1 MTRVLVSGGT
11 GYAGRFIVE
20 HLLANGYKVT
30 VGGRTA
36 PEPGFFSQ
44 DVRFVPL
51 TLDPDADQIEA
62 FDHVYHFVHAAFD
75 HVPGKYR
82 GGEGDDPEGF
92 RRANLD
98 GTVRLFET
106 ARDAG
111 VRRCVLLSSRAAY
124 GPQPP
129 GTLLKEDMHG
139 RPETLYGE
147 VKLQA
152 ERSLLS
158 LCGHGFVTASL
169 RATGIY
175 GAAGAN
181 RRHKWADMFDTYLSG
196 GPVTARSG
204 TEVHGD
210 DVGRAVRLM
219 LEADT
224 VRINGETFNV
234 SDIVTGNREI
244 LSIVQRVTHCPH
256 PLPDDDPSGVNAMGC
271 CKIATLGWKPGGAA
285 LLEKTIEELA
295 GASFPASSHSTSL
308 PNVVTASS

>member
-1 MTRVLVSGGT
+1 MTRVLVSGGI

-36 PEPGFFSQ
+36 PAPGFFSK
-44 DVRFVPL
+44 DVPFVPL

-62 FDHVYHFVHAAFD
+62 FDHIYYFVHAAFD
-75 HVPGKYR
+75 HLPGQYR

-98 GTVRLFET
+98 GSVRLFET

-111 VRRCVLLSSRAAY
+111 VRRCVFLSSRAAY
-124 GPQPP
+124 GPQSP
-129 GTLLKEDMHG
+129 GTLLAEDMHCK
-139 RPETLYGE
+139 PDTLYGE

-175 GAAGAN
+175 GDPGPG
-181 RRHKWADMFDTYLSG
+181 RTHKWASLFEDYLSG
-196 GPVTARSG
+196 KPVSPRVG
-204 TEVHGD
+204 TEVHGE
-210 DVGRAVRLM
+210 DVAKAVRLM
-219 LEADT
+219 LEADA

-234 SDIVTGNREI
+234 SDILTDNRDI
-244 LSIVQRVTHCPH
+244 LSILQGVTHCPH
-256 PLPDDDPSGVNAMGC
+256 ALPEAAESDSYNRMETS
-271 CKIATLGWKPGGAA
+271 KIEALGWKPGGRD
-285 LLEKTIEELA
+285 LLRRTIEQLA
-295 GASFPASSHSTSL
+295 
-308 PNVVTASS
+308 

>member
-36 PEPGFFSQ
+36 PEPDFFSK
-44 DVRFVPL
+44 DVAFVPL
-51 TLDPDADQIEA
+51 LLDPDADQVEA
-62 FDHVYHFVHAAFD
+62 FDNVYYFVHAAFD
-75 HVPGKYR
+75 HLPGKYR
-82 GGEGDDPEGF
+82 GGEGDDPDGF

-111 VRRCVLLSSRAAY
+111 VRRCVFLSSRAAY

-139 RPETLYGE
+139 KPDALYGE

-175 GAAGAN
+175 GPAGPG
-181 RRHKWADMFDTYLSG
+181 RHQKWTSLFEDYLSG
-196 GPVTARSG
+196 KPVPARAG
-204 TEVHGD
+204 TEVHGED
-210 DVGRAVRLM
+210 IARAVRLM

-234 SDIVTGNREI
+234 SDLMTDNREI
-244 LSIVQRVTHCPH
+244 LSILQRVTRCPH
-256 PLPDDDPSGVNAMGC
+256 TLPPAAETGDYNAMGT
-271 CKIATLGWKPGGAA
+271 CKIEALGWKPGGMELLQQTVEQLAA
-285 LLEKTIEELA
+285 FK
-295 GASFPASSHSTSL
+295 G
-308 PNVVTASS
+308 

>member
-36 PEPGFFSQ
+36 PEPGFFSK
-44 DVRFVPL
+44 DVAFVPL
-51 TLDPDADQIEA
+51 RLDPDAEQIEA
-62 FDHVYHFVHAAFD
+62 FDHVYYFVHAAFD

-82 GGEGDDPEGF
+82 DGEGDDPEGF
-92 RRANLD
+92 QRANLD

-111 VRRCVLLSSRAAY
+111 VRRCVFLSSRAAY
-124 GPQPP
+124 GQQPP
-129 GTLLKEDMHG
+129 GTLLTEDMHG
-139 RPETLYGE
+139 KPDTLYGE

-175 GAAGAN
+175 GPTGPG
-181 RRHKWADMFDTYLSG
+181 RRHKWARLFEDYLG
-196 GPVTARSG
+196 GKPITPRAS

-210 DVGRAVRLM
+210 DVARAVRLM
-219 LEADT
+219 LEADS

-234 SDIVTGNREI
+234 SDVVTDTREI
-244 LSIVQRVTHCPH
+244 LSILQRATHCPH
-256 PLPDDDPSGVNAMGC
+256 PLPPPGDRAACNPMGT
-271 CKIATLGWKPGGAA
+271 CKIEALGWKPGGLE
-285 LLEKTIEELA
+285 LLRATIGQLA
-295 GASFPASSHSTSL
+295 
-308 PNVVTASS
+308 

>member
-36 PEPGFFSQ
+36 PESGFFSK
-44 DVRFVPL
+44 DVAFVPL
-51 TLDPDADQIEA
+51 RLDPDADQIEA
-62 FDHVYHFVHAAFD
+62 FDHVYYFVHAAFD
-75 HVPGKYR
+75 HLPGHYR
-82 GGEGDDPEGF
+82 GGEGDDPQEF

-111 VRRCVLLSSRAAY
+111 VRRCVFLSSRAAY

-129 GTLLKEDMHG
+129 GTVLREDMHG
-139 RPETLYGE
+139 KPDTLYGE
-147 VKLQA
+147 LKLQA

-175 GAAGAN
+175 GPAGA
-181 RRHKWADMFDTYLSG
+181 RQRQKWAGLFEDYLAG
-196 GPVTARSG
+196 KPVPVRAS

-210 DVGRAVRLM
+210 DVARAVRLM
-219 LEADT
+219 LETDT
-224 VRINGETFNV
+224 VQINGETFNV
-234 SDIVTGNREI
+234 SDFSTDTHEI
-244 LSIVQRVTHCPH
+244 LSILQHLTHCPH
-256 PLPDDDPSGVNAMGC
+256 ALPTAGDQAALNPMGT
-271 CKIATLGWKPGGAA
+271 CKIEALGWKPGGLE
-285 LLEKTIEELA
+285 LLRQTIGQL
-295 GASFPASSHSTSL
+295 
-308 PNVVTASS
+308 V

>member
-36 PEPGFFSQ
+36 PAPGFFSK
-44 DVRFVPL
+44 DVAFVAL
-51 TLDPDADQIEA
+51 RLDPDADQIEA
-62 FDHVYHFVHAAFD
+62 FDHIYYFVHAAFS
-75 HVPGKYR
+75 HVPGHYR

-92 RRANLD
+92 QRTNLD

-111 VRRCVLLSSRAAY
+111 VRRCVFLSSRAAY

-129 GTLLKEDMHG
+129 CAVLREDMHG
-139 RPETLYGE
+139 KPGTLYGE
-147 VKLQA
+147 IKLQA
-152 ERSLLS
+152 ERSLAA

-175 GAAGAN
+175 GSAGAGQQ
-181 RRHKWADMFDTYLSG
+181 HKWAGLFEDYLAG
-196 GPVTARSG
+196 RPIPPRAG

-210 DVGRAVRLM
+210 DVAKAVRLM
-219 LEADT
+219 LEADS
-224 VRINGETFNV
+224 VRINGEVFNV
-234 SDIVTGNREI
+234 SDVLTSNREI
-244 LSIVQRVTHCPH
+244 LSFLQHARHCPH
-256 PLPDDDPSGVNAMGC
+256 PLPNAGDEATCNPMDIG
-271 CKIATLGWKPGGAA
+271 KIEALGWKPGGLA
-285 LLEKTIEELA
+285 LLRETVEQLA
-295 GASFPASSHSTSL
+295 
-308 PNVVTASS
+308 

>member
-36 PEPGFFSQ
+36 PEPGFFSK
-44 DVRFVPL
+44 DVAFVPL
-51 TLDPDADQIEA
+51 RLDPDADQIEA
-62 FDHVYHFVHAAFD
+62 FDHVYYFVHAAFD
-75 HVPGKYR
+75 HVPGRYR

-92 RRANLD
+92 QRANLD

-111 VRRCVLLSSRAAY
+111 VRRCVFLSSRAAY
-124 GPQPP
+124 GPQAS
-129 GTLLKEDMHG
+129 GTVLKENMHG
-139 RPETLYGE
+139 KPDTLYGE

-152 ERSLLS
+152 ERNLLS

-175 GAAGAN
+175 GPPGPG
-181 RRHKWADMFDTYLSG
+181 RRHKWAGLFEDYLAGKPIAPRAS
-196 GPVTARSG
+196 

-210 DVGRAVRLM
+210 DVARAVRLM
-219 LEADT
+219 LESDT

-234 SDIVTGNREI
+234 SDVLIDTYDI
-244 LSIVQRVTHCPH
+244 LSILQRVTRCRHS
-256 PLPDDDPSGVNAMGC
+256 LPSAGNIAACNPMST
-271 CKIATLGWKPGGAA
+271 CKIEALGWKPGGLE
-285 LLEKTIEELA
+285 LLKETIGHLA
-295 GASFPASSHSTSL
+295 
-308 PNVVTASS
+308 

>member
-36 PEPGFFSQ
+36 PEPGFFSK
-44 DVRFVPL
+44 DLPFVPL
-51 TLDPDADQIEA
+51 RLDPDADQIEA
-62 FDHVYHFVHAAFD
+62 FDHVYYFVHAAFD

-82 GGEGDDPEGF
+82 GGEGDDPDGF
-92 RRANLD
+92 QRANLD

-111 VRRCVLLSSRAAY
+111 VRRCVFLSSRAAY
-124 GPQPP
+124 GPQPSA
-129 GTLLKEDMHG
+129 TLLKEDMHG
-139 RPETLYGE
+139 KPDTLYGE

-152 ERSLLS
+152 ERSLFS

-175 GAAGAN
+175 GPAGPG
-181 RRHKWADMFDTYLSG
+181 RRHKWAELFEDYLTG
-196 GPVTARSG
+196 KPVPCRAG

-210 DVGRAVRLM
+210 DLARAVRLM

-234 SDIVTGNREI
+234 SDLLTDTHEI
-244 LSIVQRVTHCPH
+244 LSILQRATHCPH
-256 PLPDDDPSGVNAMGC
+256 PLPAAADKGDYNAMGT
-271 CKIATLGWKPGGAA
+271 CKIESLGWKPGGMER
-285 LLEKTIEELA
+285 LQQTVEQMVER
-295 GASFPASSHSTSL
+295 S
-308 PNVVTASS
+308 

>member
-30 VGGRTA
+30 VGSRTA
-36 PEPGFFSQ
+36 PEPGTFSK
-44 DVRFVPL
+44 DVAFVPL
-51 TLDPDADQIEA
+51 RLDPDADQIEA
-62 FDHVYHFVHAAFD
+62 FDNVYYFVHAAFD
-75 HVPGKYR
+75 HIPGKYR
-82 GGEGDDPEGF
+82 GGEGDDPQGF
-92 RRANLD
+92 QRANLD

-111 VRRCVLLSSRAAY
+111 VRRCVFLSSRAAY

-129 GTLLKEDMHG
+129 GTVLIEDMHG
-139 RPETLYGE
+139 KPDTLYGE

-175 GAAGAN
+175 GPAGAG
-181 RRHKWADMFDTYLSG
+181 RRHKWAGLFEDYLAG
-196 GPVTARSG
+196 KPVSPRVS

-210 DVGRAVRLM
+210 DVARAVRLM
-219 LEADT
+219 LESDT

-234 SDIVTGNREI
+234 SDLLIDTYEI
-244 LSIVQRVTHCPH
+244 LSTLQRATHCPH
-256 PLPDDDPSGVNAMGC
+256 PLPAVGDTAICNPMGT
-271 CKIATLGWKPGGAA
+271 CKIEALGWKPGGLE
-285 LLEKTIEELA
+285 LLKETIERL
-295 GASFPASSHSTSL
+295 
-308 PNVVTASS
+308 V